1 MTDRLRLSCSDVD
14 ELAAL
19 YVLDAL
25 GTDEAAQVAAHL
37 ADHAQRHAS
46 FAELAG
52 ITPFLAESIDPM
64 APPPDLRAR
73 VMGAVAATPQAVR
86 PAMPA
91 VPPAPAAA
99 PVPGQAFATAP
110 VPGTAY
116 APAPLAAAPPPAYAP
131 TAGWTN
137 VPPAMPDVPAAP
149 VSIDQAREH
158 RRRRSPIR
166 ALVALAA
173 VIAIV
178 ALGGWNVLLQQ
189 QRAEADHRLALLSD
203 AVSAAGQPGA
213 TVATMTGSDIAEGA
227 GGFAVFPAA
236 GPGYIVLTGLPPVDS
251 NQAWQA
257 WTLAEGKPVSAGLVT
272 VGEDGLAVLENVSRI
287 PGTSIVALTV
297 EPAGGSDSPTTQPV
311 VMGQLGS
318 PLARSGGVLL
328 ASAR

>member
-25 GTDEAAQVAAHL
+25 GTGEAAQVAAHL

-52 ITPFLAESIDPM
+52 VTPFLAESIDPM

-73 VMGAVAATPQAVR
+73 VMSAVAATPQAVR
-86 PAMPA
+86 PA
-91 VPPAPAAA
+91 
-99 PVPGQAFATAP
+99 
-110 VPGTAY
+110 
-116 APAPLAAAPPPAYAP
+116 LAAAPPPAYAP

-137 VPPAMPDVPAAP
+137 VPPAMPDVHAAP